1 MNMKKRLRLGMIGGG
16 HGAFIGAVH
25 RLSARM
31 DDKYEF
37 VAGCLSSTPEKAEL
51 SAKELGLDLT
61 RSYPDYKTMAE
72 KESQRDDG
80 IEVVSIVTPNHMHAG
95 PAIEFLQKDIHVIC
109 DKPMT
114 ATMDDAHD
122 LMSAIQL
129 SKAHF
134 FLTHNY
140 SGYPVIREIRSLIK
154 NGELGNLRI
163 VKGAYLQGWLGSKEE
178 DSGSNKQAEWR
189 TDPKRS
195 GAAGAVGD
203 IGSHTM
209 HLLEFVTGL
218 KCESVAA
225 DLTTFVQGRQLD
237 DDASIMIRMS
247 ENVKGNLS
255 ISQIATGQEN
265 NFTISIYGE
274 KGALHWAQE
283 NPNYARFSRVGKADQ
298 IITRGGA
305 IQNENSYAPIRIPPG
320 HPEGYLEG
328 FAQIYSDAAD
338 IILNHKN
345 KNELLELLPGG
356 DSGLQIM
363 KFINASVNSSN
374 NNSIWTDLSSI

>member
-1 MNMKKRLRLGMIGGG
+1 MKNKLRLGMVGGG
-16 HGAFIGAVH
+16 QGAFIGAVH

-37 VAGCLSSTPEKAEL
+37 VAACLSSTAEKAEA
-51 SAKELGLDLT
+51 SAKEIGLSLD
-61 RSYPDYKTMAE
+61 RSYPDYKTMALE
-72 KESQRDDG
+72 ESKREDG
-80 IEVVSIVTPNHMHAG
+80 IDVVSIVTPNHMHAG

-122 LMSAIQL
+122 LMSAIQS

-140 SGYPVIREIRSLIK
+140 SGYPVIREMRSLVK
-154 NGELGNLRI
+154 NGELGKLRI

-237 DDASIMIRMS
+237 DDASIMIRMNN
-247 ENVKGNLS
+247 NVKGNLS

-274 KGALHWAQE
+274 KGALHWSQE
-283 NPNYARFSRVGKADQ
+283 NPNYARFSKIGSADQ
-298 IITRGGA
+298 IITRGGV
-305 IQNENSYAPIRIPPG
+305 IQNKNSYAPIRIPPG

-338 IILNHKN
+338 IILNHKD
-345 KNELLELLPGG
+345 KNELLALLPSG

-363 KFINASVNSSN
+363 KFINASVNSSK

>member
-1 MNMKKRLRLGMIGGG
+1 MKKRLRLGMIGGG
-16 HGAFIGAVH
+16 QGAFIGAVH

-37 VAGCLSSTPEKAEL
+37 LAGCLSSTPEKAEL

-72 KESQRDDG
+72 QESQRDDG
-80 IEVVSIVTPNHMHAG
+80 VEVVSIVTPNHMHAG
-95 PAIEFLQKDIHVIC
+95 PAIEFLNKGIHVIC

-114 ATMDDAHD
+114 ATMDDAHE
-122 LMSAIQL
+122 LMRAIKS

-140 SGYPVIREIRSLIK
+140 SGYPVIREMRSLVK

-203 IGSHTM
+203 IGRHTM

-225 DLTTFVQGRQLD
+225 DLTTFVEGRQLD

>member
-1 MNMKKRLRLGMIGGG
+1 MKKKLRLGMIGGG
-16 HGAFIGAVH
+16 QGAFIGAVH

-37 VAGCLSSTPEKAEL
+37 LAGCLSSTPEKAEL

-72 KESQRDDG
+72 QESQRDDG
-80 IEVVSIVTPNHMHAG
+80 VEVVSIVTPNHMHAG
-95 PAIEFLQKDIHVIC
+95 PAIEFLNKGIHVIC

-114 ATMDDAHD
+114 ATMDDAHE
-122 LMSAIQL
+122 LMRAIKS

-140 SGYPVIREIRSLIK
+140 SGYPVIREMRSLVK

-356 DSGLQIM
+356 HSGLQIM

>member
-1 MNMKKRLRLGMIGGG
+1 MKKKLRLGMIGGG
-16 HGAFIGAVH
+16 QGAFIGAVH

-37 VAGCLSSTPEKAEL
+37 VAGCLSSTPKKAEL
-51 SAKELGLDLT
+51 SAKELGLDLK

-95 PAIEFLQKDIHVIC
+95 PAIEFLKKDIHVIC

-114 ATMDDAHD
+114 ATMEDAHE
-122 LMSAIQL
+122 LMKAIKL
-129 SKAHF
+129 SNGHF

-140 SGYPVIREIRSLIK
+140 SGYPVIREMRSLVK
-154 NGELGNLRI
+154 NGELGKLRI

-189 TDPKRS
+189 TDPTRS
-195 GAAGAVGD
+195 GVAGSVGD

-209 HLLEFVTGL
+209 HLLEFITGL

-225 DLTTFVQGRQLD
+225 DLTTFVEGRQLD
-237 DDASIMIRMS
+237 DDASIMIRMNN
-247 ENVKGNLS
+247 NVKGNLS

-274 KGALHWAQE
+274 KGALHWSQE
-283 NPNYARFSRVGKADQ
+283 NPNYARFSKIGSADQ
-298 IITRGGA
+298 IITRGGV
-305 IQNENSYAPIRIPPG
+305 IQNKNSFAPIRVPPG

-345 KNELLELLPGG
+345 KNQLLDLLPGG
-356 DSGLQIM
+356 QSGLQIM
-363 KFINASVNSSN
+363 KFIYATVNSSK

>member
-1 MNMKKRLRLGMIGGG
+1 MKKRLRLGMIGGG
-16 HGAFIGAVH
+16 QGAFIGAVH

-37 VAGCLSSTPEKAEL
+37 LAGCLSSTPEKAEL

-72 KESQRDDG
+72 QESQRDDG
-80 IEVVSIVTPNHMHAG
+80 VEVVSIVTPNHMHAG
-95 PAIEFLQKDIHVIC
+95 PAIEFLNKGIHVIC

-114 ATMDDAHD
+114 ATMDDANE
-122 LMSAIQL
+122 LMIAIKS

-140 SGYPVIREIRSLIK
+140 SGYPVIREMRSLVK

-225 DLTTFVQGRQLD
+225 DLTTFVEGRQLD

-356 DSGLQIM
+356 HSGLQIM

>member
-1 MNMKKRLRLGMIGGG
+1 MKKKLRLGMVGGG
-16 HGAFIGAVH
+16 QGAFIGAVH

-37 VAGCLSSTPEKAEL
+37 VAGCLSSTAEKAVA
-51 SAKELGLDLT
+51 SANEIGLNLD
-61 RSYPDYKTMAE
+61 RSYPDYKTMALE
-72 KESQRDDG
+72 ESKREDG

-114 ATMDDAHD
+114 ATMDDAHK
-122 LMSAIQL
+122 LMSAIKS

-140 SGYPVIREIRSLIK
+140 SGYPVIREMRSLVK
-154 NGELGNLRI
+154 NGELGKLRI
-163 VKGAYLQGWLGSKEE
+163 LKGAYLQGWLGSKEE

-225 DLTTFVQGRQLD
+225 DLSTFVKGRQLD
-237 DDASIMIRMS
+237 DDASIMIRMNN
-247 ENVKGNLS
+247 NVKGNLS

-274 KGALHWAQE
+274 KGALHWSQE
-283 NPNYARFSRVGKADQ
+283 NPNYARFSKIGSADQ
-298 IITRGGA
+298 IITRGGV
-305 IQNENSYAPIRIPPG
+305 IQNKNSYAPIRIPPG

-338 IILNHKN
+338 IILNHKD
-345 KNELLELLPGG
+345 KNELLALLPSGE
-356 DSGLQIM
+356 SGLQIM
-363 KFINASVNSSN
+363 KFINASVNSSK

>member
-1 MNMKKRLRLGMIGGG
+1 MKKRLRLGMIGGG
-16 HGAFIGAVH
+16 QGAFIGAVH

-37 VAGCLSSTPEKAEL
+37 VAGCLSSTPKKAEL

-95 PAIEFLQKDIHVIC
+95 PAIEFLKKDIHVIC

-114 ATMDDAHD
+114 ATMEDAHE
-122 LMSAIQL
+122 LMKAIKL
-129 SKAHF
+129 SNGHF

-140 SGYPVIREIRSLIK
+140 SGYPVIREMRSLVK

-189 TDPKRS
+189 TDPTRS
-195 GAAGAVGD
+195 GVAGSVGD

-209 HLLEFVTGL
+209 HLLEFITGL

-225 DLTTFVQGRQLD
+225 DLTTFVEGRQLD

-247 ENVKGNLS
+247 NNVKGNLS

-265 NFTISIYGE
+265 NFIISIYGE
-274 KGALHWAQE
+274 KGALHWSQE
-283 NPNYARFSRVGKADQ
+283 NPNYARFSKIGSADQ
-298 IITRGGA
+298 IITRGGVF
-305 IQNENSYAPIRIPPG
+305 QNKNSFAPIRVPPG

-338 IILNHKN
+338 IILNHKD

>member
-1 MNMKKRLRLGMIGGG
+1 MKRRLRLGMIGGG
-16 HGAFIGAVH
+16 KDAFIGAVH

-37 VAGCLSSTPEKAEL
+37 VAGCLSSTPEKAKASANEIGL
-51 SAKELGLDLT
+51 SLD
-61 RSYPDYKTMAE
+61 RSYPDFKTMAE
-72 KESQRDDG
+72 EESKREDG

-95 PAIEFLQKDIHVIC
+95 PAIEFLNKDIHVIC

-114 ATMDDAHD
+114 ATMEDAHK
-122 LMSAIQL
+122 LMSSIKSSNAF
-129 SKAHF
+129 F

-140 SGYPVIREIRSLIK
+140 SGYPVVREMKSLVR
-154 NGELGNLRI
+154 NGELGKLRV
-163 VKGAYLQGWLGSKEE
+163 VKGSYLQGWLGSKEE

-225 DLTTFVQGRQLD
+225 DLTTFVQGRKLD

-247 ENVKGNLS
+247 KNVKGNLS
-255 ISQIATGQEN
+255 ISQVATGQEN

-274 KGALHWAQE
+274 KGALHWSQE
-283 NPNYARFSRVGKADQ
+283 NPNYAKFSRVGNADQ
-298 IITRGGA
+298 IITRGGS

-328 FAQIYSDAAD
+328 FGQIYSDAAD
-338 IILNHKN
+338 IILNHKD
-345 KNELLELLPGG
+345 KNQLLELLPDGE
-356 DSGLQIM
+356 SGLQIM
-363 KFINASVNSSN
+363 KFINASVKSSN
-374 NNSIWTDLSSI
+374 NNSVWTDLSSI